1 VLHLLIQQEE
11 IVMYNVL
18 LWKKKGKNKRKPAL
32 CDAIIHDR
40 SNNGSDPSVPRNT
53 PLLHIQFNGI
63 SQHTWLDR
71 LVVEN

>member
-1 VLHLLIQQEE
+1 
-11 IVMYNVL
+11 MYYC
-18 LWKKKGKNKRKPAL
+18 GKRKEKIKENQHS
-32 CDAIIHDR
+32 DAIIHDR